1 MSRSV
6 ARKPMNM
13 ENMAARATEV
23 ASLLATM
30 ANPVRLLILCSLA
43 EGEKPVHELV
53 NNSGITQGA
62 VSQHLT
68 KLRNL
73 NLVSTRR
80 DGQSI
85 YYSIRSNEVRQILN
99 LLYKIYCNDNTR

>member
-13 ENMAARATEV
+13 ENMTAKAAEV

-43 EGEKPVHELV
+43 DGEKPVHELV

-85 YYSIRSNEVRQILN
+85 YYSIRSNEVRQILT
-99 LLYKIYCNDNTR
+99 LLYKIYCNDSGR